1 MSFRSPSPSGATVAL
16 KNTEPVAVNRQVRV
30 PLAEL
35 RFAFSRSPGPGGQR
49 VNKVSTRVTL
59 LFDVPATKA
68 LTAGQKSRVLDRLH
82 TRVGSNGVL
91 RVVSSRHRSQGANR
105 RAAIERFAALLAEAL
120 ARRKPR
126 VKTRIPAAAVARRLE
141 EKAHRAER
149 KRRRRYRPSVDE

>member
-1 MSFRSPSPSGATVAL
+1 MSFRSPSPSGATVAQ
-16 KNTEPVAVNRQVRV
+16 KNADPVAVNRQVRV

-91 RVVSSRHRSQGANR
+91 RVVSSRHRTQGANR

-126 VKTRIPAAAVARRLE
+126 VKTRVPAVAVARRLE
-141 EKAHRAER
+141 DKAHRAER